1 MVTGIV
7 FFLGDDKIRA
17 RSLLIRQH
25 ETTGKNAGVR
35 SGEKVGS
42 IPRDPWR
49 RQELFLCRHEP
60 VRDFRRS
67 TPLVALLS
75 RGSLIPPGSTDLV
88 PFGTL
93 LPQRKREQH

>member
-35 SGEKVGS
+35 SGEKSGRYPVTLGDDRNYFFVDTS
-42 IPRDPWR
+42 LSETFAGR
-49 RQELFLCRHEP
+49 RL
-60 VRDFRRS
+60 
-67 TPLVALLS
+67 
-75 RGSLIPPGSTDLV
+75 
-88 PFGTL
+88 
-93 LPQRKREQH
+93 